1 MAVDTYLLEVMGNIV
16 FDSALSYFATMKL
29 IDDNII
35 GKETLVPHYQTVKL
49 IFERYQVLKLIRDCS
64 NPTRFEQLRGF
75 RAVRI
80 DPQQDRA
87 FRTATTPRANGPA
100 VLQSISS
107 RT

>member
-16 FDSALSYFATMKL
+16 FDSALSYSATLKL

-35 GKETLVPHYQTVKL
+35 GKGARPALPDRQVDL
-49 IFERYQVLKLIRDCS
+49 RAYQVLKMIRDCS

-87 FRTATTPRANGPA
+87 FETRNFLR
-100 VLQSISS
+100 S
-107 RT
+107 